1 MECSRGK
8 AEKIGVLN
16 MTQNEAIKELKKDI
30 ALYDNEITRLDTSI
44 GTPDRNLI
52 DALEMA
58 IQALE
63 KQAPKR
69 VVTVE
74 RTKDFIEYVCP
85 VCKKIIATE
94 MIGEGYFGVHTPYCS
109 GCGQRLYW
117 SSVKKGEGT
126 DETD

>member
-1 MECSRGK
+1 MEEREAIARIKASRDYRYSHYDFVDDTGK
-8 AEKIGVLN
+8 AF
-16 MTQNEAIKELKKDI
+16 D
-30 ALYDNEITRLDTSI
+30 
-44 GTPDRNLI
+44 
-52 DALEMA
+52 MA
-58 IQALE
+58 IQVLE

-69 VVTVE
+69 VVTIE

-85 VCKKIIATE
+85 VCKKIIAAE

-117 SSVKKGEGT
+117 SSVEKGEGT